1 MGMVVSAAISGIP
14 FIETIESATESG
26 KKTIPSKAAQA
37 IQDSKSTKS
46 GPKRHT
52 KDLLDTGKPAAAKK
66 DPGSASAKEK
76 PEKQSFKKSDPEKQ
90 ILKKPEP
97 AAAVSKKSVSKI
109 GSKPAKMKVSAA
121 AAKGKKK

>member
-1 MGMVVSAAISGIP
+1 MGMVVSAAITGIP

-76 PEKQSFKKSDPEKQ
+76 PEKQ

-121 AAKGKKK
+121 SAKGKKK